1 MDSKGRP
8 TFSSLKPEAAVQFY
22 DGMHLDRIKQLY
34 GMPSVFKTTTIAKM
48 KCHFAG
54 YAVSEIQYPRN
65 AYNPGTEKF
74 ESRVM
79 LFYVELNTYKC
90 LAIKFD
96 IKFLITPYGKSVGMG
111 D

>member
-1 MDSKGRP
+1 
-8 TFSSLKPEAAVQFY
+8 
-22 DGMHLDRIKQLY
+22 
-34 GMPSVFKTTTIAKM
+34 MPSVFKTTTIAKM
-48 KCHFAG
+48 KCHFT
-54 YAVSEIQYPRN
+54 VSEIQYPRN
-65 AYNPGTEKF
+65 VYNPGTEKF

-79 LFYVELNTYKC
+79 PFYVELNTYKC